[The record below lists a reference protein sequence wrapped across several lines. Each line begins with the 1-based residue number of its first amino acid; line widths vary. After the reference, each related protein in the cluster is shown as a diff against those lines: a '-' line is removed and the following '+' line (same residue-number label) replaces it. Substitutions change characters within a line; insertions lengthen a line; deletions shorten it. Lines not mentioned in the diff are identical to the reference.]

1 MPSAVRMSAPGSPQ
15 KNAPSNVPNNALV
28 PMNAALLAPARIAAI
43 GRNTFT
49 ELVRQK
55 VFYFLLLFGL
65 IVIGN
70 SAFLAKFSF
79 QEEFQMLKDVALGAI
94 SVFLSLLAIL
104 ATANLLPRDLEDRT
118 IFTILS
124 KPVPRHE
131 YLLGKLL
138 GVVILL
144 TLSTLVMGAL
154 FLMVLILREQTALA
168 ETMNGFQGSPQDLT
182 TALAEIR
189 KAAFT
194 WDLPPAIALLLV
206 KSVLLASLTLLISTF
221 ATSGIFAILVAA
233 CAYFIGHLQVTAREY
248 WMSGIG
254 IHWWTRIFTAFIAL
268 IFPDLQAFNL
278 TDDIVA
284 GTLIPAG
291 LFWQTVALGGVYAA
305 VYYAVACF
313 LFQNR
318 EL

>member
-1 MPSAVRMSAPGSPQ
+1 MTA
-15 KNAPSNVPNNALV
+15 APS
-28 PMNAALLAPARIAAI
+28 RILAI

-55 VFYFLLLFGL
+55 VFYFLLLFAL

-79 QEEFQMLKDVALGAI
+79 QEEFQMLKDVALGAM

-104 ATANLLPRDLEDRT
+104 ATAMLLPRDLEDRT

-124 KPVPRHE
+124 KPVPRYE

-138 GVVILL
+138 GVFILL
-144 TLSTLVMGAL
+144 TLSTIIMGML
-154 FLMVLILREQTALA
+154 FLGVLFLREQAAFAETRASLSGSPQELAAALA
-168 ETMNGFQGSPQDLT
+168 EVSKG
-182 TALAEIR
+182 
-189 KAAFT
+189 AFT
-194 WDLPPAIALLLV
+194 WDLIPAMAILLVKALLL
-206 KSVLLASLTLLISTF
+206 SSLTLLVSTF
-221 ATSGIFAILVAA
+221 ATSGIFAILVSTS
-233 CAYFIGHLQVTAREY
+233 AYFIGHLQVTAREY
-248 WMSGIG
+248 WMSGVG
-254 IHWWTRIFTAFIAL
+254 IHWWTRVFTAIVAL

-284 GTLIPAG
+284 GTPLPMA
-291 LFWQTVALGGVYAA
+291 LFWQSVMLGGAYVA

>member
-1 MPSAVRMSAPGSPQ
+1 MTG
-15 KNAPSNVPNNALV
+15 APS
-28 PMNAALLAPARIAAI
+28 RILAI
-43 GRNTFT
+43 GGNTFT

-55 VFYFLLLFGL
+55 VFYFLLLFAL

-79 QEEFQMLKDVALGAI
+79 QEEFQMLKDVALGAM

-138 GVVILL
+138 GVFFLL
-144 TLSTLVMGAL
+144 LLSTLVMGVL
-154 FLMVLILREQTALA
+154 FLGVLLLREQAALA
-168 ETMNGFQGSPQDLT
+168 ETRASLAGSPQELAA
-182 TALAEIR
+182 ALAEVS
-189 KAAFT
+189 KGAFG
-194 WDLPPAIALLLV
+194 WDLIPAMAILLVKALLL
-206 KSVLLASLTLLISTF
+206 SSLTMLVSTF

-233 CAYFIGHLQVTAREY
+233 SAYFIGHLQVTAREY

-254 IHWWTRIFTAFIAL
+254 IHWWTRIFTAVVAL

-284 GTLIPAG
+284 GVALPMA
-291 LFWQTVALGGVYAA
+291 LFWQTVALGGVYIA
-305 VYYAVACF
+305 VYYVVACF

>member
-1 MPSAVRMSAPGSPQ
+1 M
-15 KNAPSNVPNNALV
+15 
-28 PMNAALLAPARIAAI
+28 AI

-55 VFYFLLLFGL
+55 VFYFLLLFAL
-65 IVIGN
+65 FVIGN

-79 QEEFQMLKDVALGAI
+79 QEEFQMLKDVALGAM

-104 ATANLLPRDLEDRT
+104 ATATLLPRDLEDRT

-144 TLSTLVMGAL
+144 TLSALLMGAL
-154 FLMVLILREQTALA
+154 FVLVLLLREQSVLIETRNSLADSPGELAAALA
-168 ETMNGFQGSPQDLT
+168 EVTKS
-182 TALAEIR
+182 
-189 KAAFT
+189 AFG
-194 WDLPPAIALLLV
+194 WDLIPAMAILLV
-206 KSVLLASLTLLISTF
+206 KSVLLASLTLMVSTF
-221 ATSGIFAILVAA
+221 ATSGIFAILVSVS
-233 CAYFIGHLQVTAREY
+233 AYFIGHLQATAREY

-254 IHWWTRIFTAFIAL
+254 VHWWTRLFTALVAL
-268 IFPDLQAFNL
+268 LFPDLQAFNL

-284 GTLIPAG
+284 GIPLPMG
-291 LFWQTVALGGVYAA
+291 IFWQTVALGGVYTA
-305 VYYAVACF
+305 VYYSVACF
-313 LFQNR
+313 IFQNR

>member
-1 MPSAVRMSAPGSPQ
+1 MTSAPSR
-15 KNAPSNVPNNALV
+15 V
-28 PMNAALLAPARIAAI
+28 LAIA
-43 GRNTFT
+43 RNTFT

-55 VFYFLLLFGL
+55 VFYFLLLFAL

-79 QEEFQMLKDVALGAI
+79 QEEFQMLKDVALGAM

-104 ATANLLPRDLEDRT
+104 ATAMLLPRDLEDRT

-124 KPVPRHE
+124 KPVPRYE

-138 GVVILL
+138 GVFFLL
-144 TLSTLVMGAL
+144 TLSTIIMGVL
-154 FLMVLILREQTALA
+154 FLGVLLLREQAALA
-168 ETMNGFQGSPQDLT
+168 ETRASLSGSPQELAA
-182 TALAEIR
+182 ALAEVS
-189 KAAFT
+189 KGAFT
-194 WDLPPAIALLLV
+194 WDLIPAMAILLVKALLL
-206 KSVLLASLTLLISTF
+206 SSLTLLVSTF
-221 ATSGIFAILVAA
+221 ATSGIFAILVATS
-233 CAYFIGHLQVTAREY
+233 AYFIGHLQVTAREY

-254 IHWWTRIFTAFIAL
+254 IHWWTRIFTAVVAL

-284 GTLIPAG
+284 GTALPMA
-291 LFWQTVALGGVYAA
+291 LFWQSVALGGVYVA

>member
-1 MPSAVRMSAPGSPQ
+1 MSLPFH
-15 KNAPSNVPNNALV
+15 
-28 PMNAALLAPARIAAI
+28 APARIMAI

-55 VFYFLLLFGL
+55 VFYFLLLFAL
-65 IVIGN
+65 FVIGN

-79 QEEFQMLKDVALGAI
+79 QEEFQMLKDVALGAM

-104 ATANLLPRDLEDRT
+104 ATATLLPRDLEDRT

-144 TLSTLVMGAL
+144 TLSALLMGAL
-154 FLMVLILREQTALA
+154 FVLVLLLREQSVLIETRNSLADSPGELAAALA
-168 ETMNGFQGSPQDLT
+168 EVTKS
-182 TALAEIR
+182 
-189 KAAFT
+189 AFG
-194 WDLPPAIALLLV
+194 WDLIPAMAILLV
-206 KSVLLASLTLLISTF
+206 KSVLLASLTLMVSTF
-221 ATSGIFAILVAA
+221 ATSGIFAILVSVS
-233 CAYFIGHLQVTAREY
+233 AYFIGHLQATAREY

-254 IHWWTRIFTAFIAL
+254 VHWWTRIFTALVAL
-268 IFPDLQAFNL
+268 LFPDLQAFNL

-284 GTLIPAG
+284 GIPLPMG
-291 LFWQTVALGGVYAA
+291 VFWQTVALGGVYTA
-305 VYYAVACF
+305 VYYSVACF
-313 LFQNR
+313 IFQNR

>member
-1 MPSAVRMSAPGSPQ
+1 M
-15 KNAPSNVPNNALV
+15 
-28 PMNAALLAPARIAAI
+28 AI

-55 VFYFLLLFGL
+55 VFYFLLLFAL
-65 IVIGN
+65 FVIGN

-79 QEEFQMLKDVALGAI
+79 QEEFQMLKDVALGAM

-104 ATANLLPRDLEDRT
+104 ATATLLPRDLEDRT

-144 TLSTLVMGAL
+144 TLSALLMGAL
-154 FLMVLILREQTALA
+154 FVLVLLLREQSVLIETRNSLADSPGEITAALA
-168 ETMNGFQGSPQDLT
+168 EVTKS
-182 TALAEIR
+182 
-189 KAAFT
+189 AFG
-194 WDLPPAIALLLV
+194 WDLIPAMAILLV
-206 KSVLLASLTLLISTF
+206 KSVLLASLTLMVSTF
-221 ATSGIFAILVAA
+221 ATSGIFAILVSVS
-233 CAYFIGHLQVTAREY
+233 AYFIGHLQATAREY

-254 IHWWTRIFTAFIAL
+254 IHWWTRIFTALVAL
-268 IFPDLQAFNL
+268 LFPDLQAFNL

-284 GTLIPAG
+284 GIPLPMG
-291 LFWQTVALGGVYAA
+291 IFWQTVALGGVYTA
-305 VYYAVACF
+305 VYYSVACF
-313 LFQNR
+313 IFQNR

>member
-1 MPSAVRMSAPGSPQ
+1 MMTSAPSR
-15 KNAPSNVPNNALV
+15 V
-28 PMNAALLAPARIAAI
+28 LAIA
-43 GRNTFT
+43 RNTFT

-55 VFYFLLLFGL
+55 VFYFLLLFAL

-79 QEEFQMLKDVALGAI
+79 QEEFQMLKDVALGAM

-104 ATANLLPRDLEDRT
+104 ATAMLLPRDLEDRT

-124 KPVPRHE
+124 KPVPRYE

-138 GVVILL
+138 GVFFLL
-144 TLSTLVMGAL
+144 TLSTIIMGVL
-154 FLMVLILREQTALA
+154 FLGVLLLREQAALA
-168 ETMNGFQGSPQDLT
+168 ETRASLSGSPQELAA
-182 TALAEIR
+182 ALAEVS
-189 KAAFT
+189 KGAFT
-194 WDLPPAIALLLV
+194 WDLIPAMAILLVKALLL
-206 KSVLLASLTLLISTF
+206 SSLTLLVSTF
-221 ATSGIFAILVAA
+221 ATSGIFAILVATS
-233 CAYFIGHLQVTAREY
+233 AYFIGHLQVTAREY

-254 IHWWTRIFTAFIAL
+254 IHWWTRIFTAVVAL

-284 GTLIPAG
+284 GTALPMA
-291 LFWQTVALGGVYAA
+291 LFWQSVALGGVYVA

>member
-1 MPSAVRMSAPGSPQ
+1 MTG
-15 KNAPSNVPNNALV
+15 ALS
-28 PMNAALLAPARIAAI
+28 RILAI

-55 VFYFLLLFGL
+55 VFYCLLLFAL

-79 QEEFQMLKDVALGAI
+79 QEEFQMLKDVALGAM
-94 SVFLSLLAIL
+94 SVFLSMLAIL

-138 GVVILL
+138 GVFLL
-144 TLSTLVMGAL
+144 LLLSTIVMGVL
-154 FLMVLILREQTALA
+154 FVGVLFLREQAALA
-168 ETMNGFQGSPQDLT
+168 ETMASLAGSPQELAA
-182 TALAEIR
+182 ALAEVS
-189 KAAFT
+189 KSAFGWNLISAMT
-194 WDLPPAIALLLV
+194 ILLVKALLL
-206 KSVLLASLTLLISTF
+206 SSLTLLISTF

-233 CAYFIGHLQVTAREY
+233 SAYFIGHLQVTAREY
-248 WMSGIG
+248 WISGIG
-254 IHWWTRIFTAFIAL
+254 IHWWTRIFTAVVAL

-278 TDDIVA
+278 SDDIVA
-284 GTLIPAG
+284 GTALPMS
-291 LFWQTVALGGVYAA
+291 LFWQTAALGGVYIA

-313 LFQNR
+313 IFQNR

>member
-1 MPSAVRMSAPGSPQ
+1 
-15 KNAPSNVPNNALV
+15 
-28 PMNAALLAPARIAAI
+28 MNTPLQASARILAI
-43 GRNTFT
+43 AGNTFT

-55 VFYFLLLFGL
+55 VFYFLLLFAL
-65 IVIGN
+65 IMIGN

-79 QEEFQMLKDVALGAI
+79 QEEFQMLKDVALGAM

-104 ATANLLPRDLEDRT
+104 ATAMLLPRDIEDRT

-138 GVVILL
+138 GVFYLL
-144 TLSTLVMGAL
+144 TLSTLVMGFL
-154 FLMVLILREQTALA
+154 FIGVLLLREQAALM
-168 ETMNGFQGSPQDLT
+168 ETRSSLSGSPQELAA
-182 TALAEIR
+182 ALAGIR
-189 KAAFT
+189 KGAFG
-194 WDLPPAIALLLV
+194 WDLIPAMAILLV
-206 KSVLLASLTLLISTF
+206 KAALLSSLTLLISTF

-233 CAYFIGHLQVTAREY
+233 SAYFIGHLQVTAREY
-248 WMSGIG
+248 WLSGIG
-254 IHWWTRIFTAFIAL
+254 VHWWTRLFTALIAL

-284 GTLIPAG
+284 GTALPMGI
-291 LFWQTVALGGVYAA
+291 FWQTVALGGVYVL

>member
-1 MPSAVRMSAPGSPQ
+1 M
-15 KNAPSNVPNNALV
+15 
-28 PMNAALLAPARIAAI
+28 AI

-55 VFYFLLLFGL
+55 VFYFLLLFAL
-65 IVIGN
+65 FVIGN

-79 QEEFQMLKDVALGAI
+79 QEEFQMLKDVALGAM

-104 ATANLLPRDLEDRT
+104 ATATLLPRDLEDRT

-144 TLSTLVMGAL
+144 TLSALLMGAL
-154 FLMVLILREQTALA
+154 FVLVLLLREQSVLIETRNSLADSPGEIAAALA
-168 ETMNGFQGSPQDLT
+168 EVTKS
-182 TALAEIR
+182 
-189 KAAFT
+189 AFG
-194 WDLPPAIALLLV
+194 WDLIPAMAILLV
-206 KSVLLASLTLLISTF
+206 KSVLLASLTLMVSTF
-221 ATSGIFAILVAA
+221 ATSGIFAILVSVS
-233 CAYFIGHLQVTAREY
+233 AYFIGHLQATAREY

-254 IHWWTRIFTAFIAL
+254 VHWWTRIFTALVAL
-268 IFPDLQAFNL
+268 LFPDLQSFNL

-284 GTLIPAG
+284 GIPLPMG
-291 LFWQTVALGGVYAA
+291 IFWQTVALGGVYTA
-305 VYYAVACF
+305 VYYSVACF
-313 LFQNR
+313 IFQNR

>member
-1 MPSAVRMSAPGSPQ
+1 MTA
-15 KNAPSNVPNNALV
+15 APSRVFA
-28 PMNAALLAPARIAAI
+28 IA
-43 GRNTFT
+43 RNTFT

-55 VFYFLLLFGL
+55 VFYFLLLFAL

-79 QEEFQMLKDVALGAI
+79 QEEFQMLKDVALGAM

-104 ATANLLPRDLEDRT
+104 ATAMLLPRDLEERT

-124 KPVPRHE
+124 KPVPRYE

-138 GVVILL
+138 GVFILL
-144 TLSTLVMGAL
+144 TLSTIIMGVL
-154 FLMVLILREQTALA
+154 FLGVLLLREQAALA
-168 ETMNGFQGSPQDLT
+168 ETRASLSASPLEVAA
-182 TALAEIR
+182 ALAEVS
-189 KAAFT
+189 KGAFS
-194 WDLPPAIALLLV
+194 WDLIPAMAILLV
-206 KSVLLASLTLLISTF
+206 KALLLASLTLLVSTF
-221 ATSGIFAILVAA
+221 ATSGIFAILVSAS
-233 CAYFIGHLQVTAREY
+233 AYFIGHLQVTAREY

-254 IHWWTRIFTAFIAL
+254 IHWWTRIFTAIVAL

-284 GTLIPAG
+284 GTPLPMA
-291 LFWQTVALGGVYAA
+291 LFWQSVALGGVYVA

>member
-1 MPSAVRMSAPGSPQ
+1 
-15 KNAPSNVPNNALV
+15 
-28 PMNAALLAPARIAAI
+28 MNAVFFSPSRIVTI

-55 VFYFLLLFGL
+55 VFYFLLIFAL

-79 QEEFQMLKDVALGAI
+79 QEEFQMLKDVALGAM
-94 SVFLSLLAIL
+94 SVFLCLLAIL
-104 ATANLLPRDLEDRT
+104 ATAMLLPRDLEDRT

-124 KPVPRHE
+124 KPVPRYE
-131 YLLGKLL
+131 YLLGKLF

-144 TLSTLVMGAL
+144 TLSTLIMGVL
-154 FLMVLILREQTALA
+154 FLGVLLLGEQNALM
-168 ETMNGFQGSPQDLT
+168 ETHRSLSGSPQE
-182 TALAEIR
+182 LAAAITEIK
-189 KAAFT
+189 KAAFS
-194 WDLPPAIALLLV
+194 WDLIPAMAILLV
-206 KSVLLASLTLLISTF
+206 KGILLASLTLLISTF

-233 CAYFIGHLQVTAREY
+233 SAYFIGHLQVTAREY

-254 IHWWTRIFTAFIAL
+254 IHWWTRLFTAFIAL

-284 GTLIPAG
+284 GTALPMT
-291 LFWQTVALGGVYAA
+291 LFWQTVALGGIYSA

>member
-1 MPSAVRMSAPGSPQ
+1 MKAPIFST
-15 KNAPSNVPNNALV
+15 
-28 PMNAALLAPARIAAI
+28 ARVMAI

-55 VFYFLLLFGL
+55 VFYFLLLFAL
-65 IVIGN
+65 IMIG
-70 SAFLAKFSF
+70 SSSFLAKISF
-79 QEEFQMLKDVALGAI
+79 QGEFQMLKDVALGAM
-94 SVFLSLLAIL
+94 SVFLCLLAIL
-104 ATANLLPRDLEDRT
+104 ATAMLLPRDLEERT

-124 KPVPRHE
+124 KPVPRYE

-138 GVVILL
+138 GVVMMLA
-144 TLSTLVMGAL
+144 LSTVVMGML
-154 FLMVLILREQTALA
+154 FLAVLLMREQVVLA
-168 ETMNGFQGSPQDLT
+168 DTHRSLAGSPQE
-182 TALAEIR
+182 LAAAIAEVKR
-189 KAAFT
+189 SAFT
-194 WDLPPAIALLLV
+194 WDLIPGMAILLV
-206 KSVLLASLTLLISTF
+206 KSVLLASLTLFISTF

-248 WMSGIG
+248 WLSGIG
-254 IHWWTRIFTAFIAL
+254 MHWWTRLFTALIAL

-284 GTLIPAG
+284 GVHLPMDV
-291 LFWQTVALGGVYAA
+291 FWQTVALGGAYAS
-305 VYYAVACF
+305 VYYALACF

>member
-1 MPSAVRMSAPGSPQ
+1 MTG
-15 KNAPSNVPNNALV
+15 APS
-28 PMNAALLAPARIAAI
+28 RILAI
-43 GRNTFT
+43 GGNTFT

-55 VFYFLLLFGL
+55 VFYFLLLFAL

-79 QEEFQMLKDVALGAI
+79 QEEFQMLKDVALGAM

-138 GVVILL
+138 GVFFLL
-144 TLSTLVMGAL
+144 LLSTLVMGVL
-154 FLMVLILREQTALA
+154 FLGVLLLREQAALA
-168 ETMNGFQGSPQDLT
+168 ETRASLAGSPQELAA
-182 TALAEIR
+182 ALAEVS
-189 KAAFT
+189 KGAFG
-194 WDLPPAIALLLV
+194 WDLIPAMAILLVKALLL
-206 KSVLLASLTLLISTF
+206 SSLTLLVSTF

-233 CAYFIGHLQVTAREY
+233 SAYFIGHLQVTAREY

-254 IHWWTRIFTAFIAL
+254 IHWWTRIFTAVVAL

-284 GTLIPAG
+284 GVALPMA
-291 LFWQTVALGGVYAA
+291 LFWQTVALGGVYIA
-305 VYYAVACF
+305 VYYVVACF